1 MIWINIH
8 QGYLD
13 LPKHLKYLKP
23 GPHSL
28 RGPLS
33 REILLTMKFEIAGKW
48 YHIISRSH
56 IFNVCYS
63 RFNSTA
69 QEIDKHCRQA
79 IIDDHR
85 WINQWASKHW
95 TTPHVHGDLCEVVDA
110 SQLLSTDQGTFKDHV
125 EQSRSMTMKRHQ
137 FCFSH
142 GMECETRRSGDVE
155 FSGLRCEENSRC
167 NAKRKFMEGRFK
179 RLYSTWAR
187 RHTIL
192 ETPLIVLEN
201 TEEPWIDSN
210 FVFISI

>member
-1 MIWINIH
+1 MFVTVDSIQPPRRLTSIVDRPSSTTTA
-8 QGYLD
+8 GLTS
-13 LPKHLKYLKP
+13 
-23 GPHSL
+23 GPRNTGQL
-28 RGPLS
+28 
-33 REILLTMKFEIAGKW
+33 
-48 YHIISRSH
+48 
-56 IFNVCYS
+56 
-63 RFNSTA
+63 
-69 QEIDKHCRQA
+69 
-79 IIDDHR
+79 
-85 WINQWASKHW
+85 
-95 TTPHVHGDLCEVVDA
+95 TPHVHGDLCEVVDA

-155 FSGLRCEENSRC
+155 FSGLPCEENSRC